1 MRFSIIITGYNAE
14 DYVREC
20 LDSVYAQT
28 FTDFEVI
35 ILDDGSTDNT
45 RLLIEANL
53 HYGWGFLSFKDNLG
67 ALDRRELAVN
77 TMTNGE
83 IIVFLGLDD
92 MLTPNCLE
100 VLDKVYTPEIKM
112 AYGSWMTPQRQ
123 GYLARE
129 YPQEVFD
136 NKSFRTHEWLATNPN
151 SFRVELL
158 CSVPID
164 VLIDE
169 DGNFFKN
176 CTDLAYSFPCLEQCK
191 KNEVA
196 VVKEFIYIYNHNHPN
211 TTLNRLGKE
220 HKTKVREYLKTIK
233 PV

>member
-1 MRFSIIITGYNAE
+1 MRFSIIITGFNAE
-14 DYVREC
+14 HYVQQC
-20 LDSVYAQT
+20 LESVYAQT
-28 FTDFEVI
+28 FTDFEVLI
-35 ILDDGSTDNT
+35 YDDGSTDNT
-45 RLLIEANL
+45 WNNIVTAGNSNAFCFGEN
-53 HYGWGFLSFKDNLG
+53 KG
-67 ALDRRELAVN
+67 ALHRRWQGVHFCE
-77 TMTNGE
+77 GE
-83 IIVFLGLDD
+83 IVLFLGMDD

-100 VLDKVYTPEIKM
+100 VLDKVYTEDVKM
-112 AYGSWMTPQRQ
+112 AYGSWMTPERQ

-136 NKSFRTHEWLATNPN
+136 NKSFRTHEWLATAPN

-164 VLIDE
+164 VLLGE
-169 DGNFFKN
+169 DGRFMTN

-196 VVKEFIYIYNHNHPN
+196 VVKDFIYIYRHNHPN
-211 TTLNRLGKE
+211 TTLNRLGRE

-233 PV
+233 PI